1 MHCYAVSCPNSQIAN
16 PAWQKAV
23 ASAAIRRI
31 EYSCAEGFTLEQFA
45 EDVKILCAM
54 QERGEVEVGSIHI
67 PFGAEMAVGTSDD
80 VLRNRTIQFIKDF
93 MAVTAPIGCRN
104 YTLHPSTEPIQE
116 EDRPA
121 YMAGLRKALLELEDT
136 ARAQGAV
143 FNLENLPRTCLGRD
157 LKEMVEIL
165 DGLPE
170 DVFGYCID
178 VNHFCGFAAQCPEI
192 IARLGK
198 RINSMHINDYDGVDE
213 CHWYPGLG
221 VLDWS
226 AIIREIRKLPQE
238 IVLIQETYGFLRQRA
253 QVDNNEV
260 IFRNVA
266 ACAYMIEH
274 VDEIMAVRAAF
285 PAGGWFNKD

>member
-1 MHCYAVSCPNSQIAN
+1 MHCYAVSCPDCQIAN
-16 PAWQKAV
+16 PEWQKAV
-23 ASAAIRRI
+23 AAAAIKRI
-31 EYSCAEGFTLEQFA
+31 EYSCAEGTLMSRFA

-67 PFGAEMAVGTSDD
+67 PFGAMIAVGADD
-80 VLRNRTIQFIKDF
+80 EYLRKSSVQYIKEF
-93 MAVTAPIGCRN
+93 MKVTAPIGCRN
-104 YTLHPSTEPIQE
+104 YTLHPSTEPIAE
-116 EDRPA
+116 EARTA
-121 YMAGLRKALLELEDT
+121 HMAGLRKSLKELEDT
-136 ARAQGAV
+136 ARGQGAV

-157 LKEMVEIL
+157 VNEMVEML
-165 DGLPE
+165 DGMAE

-178 VNHFCGFAAQCPEI
+178 VNHFCGFAEQCPEI

-221 VLDWS
+221 VLDWP

-238 IVLIQETYGFLRQRA
+238 VTLIQETYGFLRQRA
-253 QVDNNEV
+253 AVDNNAV

-266 ACAYMIEH
+266 ACAYFIEH
-274 VDEIMAVRAAF
+274 AEEIVAARAAF

>member
-16 PAWQKAV
+16 PEWQKAV
-23 ASAAIRRI
+23 ASAAIKRI
-31 EYSCAEGFTLEQFA
+31 EYSCAEGTHMSSFA
-45 EDVKILCAM
+45 EDVKSLCAM

-67 PFGAEMAVGTSDD
+67 PFGAMVAVGAADEY
-80 VLRNRTIQFIKDF
+80 LRKSSVEYIKEF
-93 MAVTAPIGCRN
+93 MKITAPIGCRN
-104 YTLHPSTEPIQE
+104 YTLHPSTEPIAE
-116 EDRPA
+116 EARA
-121 YMAGLRKALLELEDT
+121 AHMAGLRKSLLELEDT

-157 LKEMVEIL
+157 LREMEEML

-221 VLDWS
+221 VLDWV

-238 IVLIQETYGFLRQRA
+238 VTLIQETYGFLRQRA
-253 QVDNNEV
+253 SVDNNAV

-266 ACAYMIEH
+266 ACAYFMEH
-274 VDEIMAVRAAF
+274 AEEIVAAHAAF
-285 PAGGWFNKD
+285 PAGGWFNKA

>member
-16 PAWQKAV
+16 PEWQKAV
-23 ASAAIRRI
+23 ASAAIKRI
-31 EYSCAEGFTLEQFA
+31 EYSCAEGTHMSSFA

-67 PFGAEMAVGTSDD
+67 PFGAMVAVGAADEY
-80 VLRNRTIQFIKDF
+80 LRKSSVEYIKEF
-93 MAVTAPIGCRN
+93 MKITAPIGCRN
-104 YTLHPSTEPIQE
+104 YTLHPSTEPIAE
-116 EDRPA
+116 EARA
-121 YMAGLRKALLELEDT
+121 AHMAGLRKSLLELEDS
-136 ARAQGAV
+136 ARVQGAV

-157 LKEMVEIL
+157 LREMEEML

-221 VLDWS
+221 VLDWV

-238 IVLIQETYGFLRQRA
+238 VTLIQETYGFLRQRA
-253 QVDNNEV
+253 SVDNNAV

-266 ACAYMIEH
+266 ACAYFMEH
-274 VDEIMAVRAAF
+274 AEEIVAAHAAF
-285 PAGGWFNKD
+285 PAGGWFNKA

>member
-16 PAWQKAV
+16 PEWQKAV
-23 ASAAIRRI
+23 ASAAIKRI
-31 EYSCAEGFTLEQFA
+31 EYSCAEGTHMSSFA

-67 PFGAEMAVGTSDD
+67 PFGAMVAVGAADEY
-80 VLRNRTIQFIKDF
+80 LRKSSVEYIKEF
-93 MAVTAPIGCRN
+93 MKITAPIGCRN
-104 YTLHPSTEPIQE
+104 YTLHPSTEPIA
-116 EDRPA
+116 EDARA
-121 YMAGLRKALLELEDT
+121 AHMAGLRKSLLELEDT

-143 FNLENLPRTCLGRD
+143 LNLENLPRTCLGRD
-157 LKEMVEIL
+157 LREMVEIL
-165 DGLPE
+165 EGLPE

-178 VNHFCGFAAQCPEI
+178 VNHFCGFAVECPEI

-221 VLDWS
+221 VLDWV

-238 IVLIQETYGFLRQRA
+238 VTLIQETYGFLRQRA
-253 QVDNNEV
+253 SVDNNAV

-266 ACAYMIEH
+266 ACAYFIEH
-274 VDEIMAVRAAF
+274 AEEIAAAHAAF
-285 PAGGWFNKD
+285 PAGGWFNKA